1 MGEEAKRYA
10 VVTGANKGIGYG
22 ICKKLAARGVKVV
35 LTARNEKRGLEALD
49 KLKQESGVSSADSV
63 LFHQLDVT
71 DPSSIASFT
80 HFITTSFGKLD
91 ILVNNAGVSPG
102 PVNGEA
108 LFRKVSGEEIEWDEI
123 VRCNVDMSR
132 KCVDTNY
139 FGAVRVTE
147 ALLPLL
153 QLSSSPTIVN
163 VTSLAGLIKF
173 IKHERA
179 REVLSDLESLTR
191 EKLEEVVSE
200 FMKDYEQGTWIENG
214 WPTMTPPNT
223 VAKAALN
230 VYTRLIAKNY
240 PSFRVNSVSP
250 GFVKTDM
257 TQNYGFSS
265 VDEAAEHIVRVA
277 LVPPTGSTGLFFDRD
292 KVTPLE

>member
-1 MGEEAKRYA
+1 MGEEANSST
-10 VVTGANKGIGYG
+10 TGANKGIGYG
-22 ICKKLAARGVKVV
+22 ICKKLATRGVKVV
-35 LTARNEKRGLEALD
+35 LTARNEMRGLEALD
-49 KLKQESGVSSADSV
+49 KLKQEIGVSSSDSV

-91 ILVNNAGVSPG
+91 ILVNNAGVYPD
-102 PVNGEA
+102 PMNGEA
-108 LFRKVSGEEIEWDEI
+108 LFKKVSGEEIEWDDI
-123 VRCNVDMSR
+123 VKCNEDISR

-139 FGAVRVTE
+139 FGAIGVTG
-147 ALLPLL
+147 ALIPLL

-163 VTSLAGLIKF
+163 VTSLAGLIKL

-191 EKLEEVVSE
+191 EKLDEVVSE
-200 FMKDYEQGTWIENG
+200 FMKDYEQGTWIEKG

-230 VYTRLIAKNY
+230 VYTRLTAKNY
-240 PSFRVNSVSP
+240 PSFELTRLA
-250 GFVKTDM
+250 FVPATC
-257 TQNYGFSS
+257 
-265 VDEAAEHIVRVA
+265 
-277 LVPPTGSTGLFFDRD
+277 PTGLFFDRD

>member
-1 MGEEAKRYA
+1 MGEEANSST
-10 VVTGANKGIGYG
+10 TGANKGIGYG
-22 ICKKLAARGVKVV
+22 ICKKLATRGVKVV
-35 LTARNEKRGLEALD
+35 RLTARNEMRGLEALD
-49 KLKQESGVSSADSV
+49 KLKQEIGVSSSDSV

-91 ILVNNAGVSPG
+91 ILVNNAGVYPD
-102 PVNGEA
+102 PMNGEA
-108 LFRKVSGEEIEWDEI
+108 LFKNGEEIEWDDI
-123 VRCNVDMSR
+123 VKCNEDISR

-139 FGAVRVTE
+139 FGAIGVTG
-147 ALLPLL
+147 ALIPLL

-163 VTSLAGLIKF
+163 VTSLAGLIKL

-191 EKLEEVVSE
+191 EKLDEVVSE
-200 FMKDYEQGTWIENG
+200 FMKDYEQGTWIEKG

-230 VYTRLIAKNY
+230 VYTRLTAKNY

-250 GFVKTDM
+250 EFVKTDILRTM
-257 TQNYGFSS
+257 ASQALMKLLN
-265 VDEAAEHIVRVA
+265 IVRLA
-277 LVPPTGSTGLFFDRD
+277 FVPATCPTGLFFDRD

>member
-1 MGEEAKRYA
+1 MGEEANSST
-10 VVTGANKGIGYG
+10 TGANKGIGYG
-22 ICKKLAARGVKVV
+22 ICKKLATRGVKVV
-35 LTARNEKRGLEALD
+35 LTARNEIRGLEALD
-49 KLKQESGVSSADSV
+49 KLKQEIGVSSSDSV

-91 ILVNNAGVSPG
+91 ILVNNAGVYPD

-108 LFRKVSGEEIEWDEI
+108 LFK
-123 VRCNVDMSR
+123 
-132 KCVDTNY
+132 K
-139 FGAVRVTE
+139 
-147 ALLPLL
+147 L
-153 QLSSSPTIVN
+153 
-163 VTSLAGLIKF
+163 

-191 EKLEEVVSE
+191 EKLDEVVSE
-200 FMKDYEQGTWIENG
+200 FMKDYEQGTWIEKG

-230 VYTRLIAKNY
+230 VYTRLTAKNY

-250 GFVKTDM
+250 DFVKTDM
-257 TQNYGFSS
+257 TQDYDFF
-265 VDEAAEHIVRVA
+265 DELAAKHIVRLA
-277 LVPPTGSTGLFFDRD
+277 FVPAATGPTGLFFDRD